1 MFKMIF
7 LIFSFI
13 SVINFYGQENMIKLP
28 QPRKDSSFSVERAI
42 YSRRSVREYQDK
54 DLKLEDVSQL
64 LWAAQGITSRHGL
77 RSAPSAGALYPVE
90 IYLVATKV
98 EKLQPGVYK
107 YIPLTH
113 SLRQVLQRDVRKEV
127 CNAALGQSC
136 VLDASATIIISVVFE
151 RVTRKYGQRGIQYTY
166 FEAGCVAENIHLQ
179 AESLGIGTVV
189 VGAFYD
195 EKVKQALAMDTN
207 ETPVALMPIGYKK

>member
-7 LIFSFI
+7 LIFSFS

-28 QPRKDSSFSVERAI
+28 QPRKDSFFSVERAI

-54 DLKLEDVSQL
+54 DLKFEDVSQL

-77 RSAPSAGALYPVE
+77 RSAPSAGALYPIE
-90 IYLVATKV
+90 IYLVAGNV

-107 YIPLTH
+107 YIPPNH
-113 SLRQVLQRDVRKEV
+113 SLKKVIDKDIRKEL
-127 CNAALGQSC
+127 CNSALGQSC
-136 VLDASATIIISVVFE
+136 VIEAPATIVISVVFE
-151 RVTRKYGQRGIQYTY
+151 RTTKRYGQRGIRYTY

-179 AESLGIGTVV
+179 AENLGIGTVV

>member
-13 SVINFYGQENMIKLP
+13 SVISFYGQENMFKLP

-64 LWAAQGITSRHGL
+64 LWAAQGITSPYGL

-113 SLRQVLQRDVRKEV
+113 SLRQVLQRDVRKEL

>member
-13 SVINFYGQENMIKLP
+13 SVISFYGQENMFKLP
-28 QPRKDSSFSVERAI
+28 QPRKDSFLSVERAI

-64 LWAAQGITSRHGL
+64 LWAAQGITSPYGL

-113 SLRQVLQRDVRKEV
+113 SLRQVLQRDVRKEL

>member
-13 SVINFYGQENMIKLP
+13 SVISFYGQENMFKLP

-166 FEAGCVAENIHLQ
+166 FEAGCVAENVHLQ